1 MRRSWQVGIFRS
13 PMKLALLVAV
23 LPAFSAFAV
32 DSDKSNRS
40 LPPAANR
47 KVEFISEIYPIFHAA
62 CIPCHGPE
70 KQKGKYRMDTR
81 EGAFKLTSDHGPA
94 IAPKESAKSAI
105 VLMMAGQID
114 EMLMPPPGGKPGESD
129 PLTAEQ
135 IGLIRAWIDQGA
147 EWPGGPISLQRK
159 PIGFAAHIQPV
170 LKQFCSECH
179 SGASGQGGFQVD
191 SLASVLRGGENYGKA
206 VIPKDPGHSPLLTI
220 VGGKDE
226 DIPKPEK
233 HRLPDKTVELIRE
246 WIQSGAP
253 E

>member
-1 MRRSWQVGIFRS
+1 
-13 PMKLALLVAV
+13 MKFTLIVAS
-23 LPAFSAFAV
+23 LTAFSAFAAE
-32 DSDKSNRS
+32 STKPTGT

-47 KVEFISEIYPIFHAA
+47 KVDFVGEIYPIFHEA
-62 CIPCHGPE
+62 CIRCHGPE

-81 EGAFKLTSDHGPA
+81 EGAFKVTSDHGPA
-94 IAPKESAKSAI
+94 IAPKDSARSAI

-114 EMLMPPPGGKPGESD
+114 EMLMPPPGGKPGESY
-129 PLTAEQ
+129 PLDAEQ

-147 EWPGGPISLQRK
+147 EWPSGPIPLRRK
-159 PIGFAAHIQPV
+159 SVGFASHIQPV
-170 LKQFCSECH
+170 LKQFCAECH
-179 SGASGQGGFQVD
+179 TGTSGQGGFQVD
-191 SLASVLRGGENYGKA
+191 SLSSVLRGGEGYGKA

-220 VGGKDE
+220 VSGKDE

-233 HRLPDKTVELIRE
+233 HKLPDKTVELIRD